1 MSDDTLE
8 QELRETID
16 SCTRLAKRNYVWA
29 HATFAVSVVGS
40 FAASIL
46 AVSGYPDRAVVAAVA
61 ALPALALM
69 VNNTLRFEE
78 RTKWFWRKARMAE
91 KYHRRLRDA
100 HDPVRGALSAEYGDE
115 AEQLESEWPAF
126 GSSPAQPKPG
136 GVAR

>member
-1 MSDDTLE
+1 MGDDTFE
-8 QELRETID
+8 QELRETIAT
-16 SCTRLAKRNYVWA
+16 CTRLAKRNYVWA
-29 HATFAVSVVGS
+29 HATFAVSVIAS

-46 AVSGYPDRAVVAAVA
+46 VVSGYHNRILVAAVA

-91 KYHRRLRDA
+91 KYHRKLRDA
-100 HDPVRGALSAEYGDE
+100 HDPTRDALSSGYSGE
-115 AEQLESEWPAF
+115 AEKLESEWPAF

-136 GVAR
+136 GIAN